1 MSSPFTLTIDWLA
14 FTLPEASVQE
24 TISVLG
30 GDWTKG
36 KTGFRGYP
44 LSWISAQGPR
54 GVGKLGTGAPRRP
67 RELHVDLSA
76 GIVSTWSLDKVQ
88 QILRWVKEKQGH
100 VTRIDCAL
108 DDRAPLVP
116 IATIL
121 TAVKAGHCVTRV
133 ERLQTIESGLI
144 HRAGKTGETLY
155 FGSPQSQTML
165 RIYDKRLE
173 LQAKQREDW
182 QAYGIRWEL
191 ELKKE
196 RAQVCAQCLVN
207 LDETDWR
214 EFLVGVLRSY
224 VDFRATTPGAS
235 DEERY
240 RAPLLDWYAE
250 LTEGFMKGRLVVEK
264 DEQTLPKVKRWISA
278 SVAPMLAV
286 ICASPGGETW
296 LHNEIVE
303 GVDRWKDKHRRLVK
317 RTPRSSSDRD
327 AGGHAGAP
335 L

>member
-1 MSSPFTLTIDWLA
+1 
-14 FTLPEASVQE
+14 
-24 TISVLG
+24 
-30 GDWTKG
+30 
-36 KTGFRGYP
+36 
-44 LSWISAQGPR
+44 
-54 GVGKLGTGAPRRP
+54 
-67 RELHVDLSA
+67 
-76 GIVSTWSLDKVQ
+76 
-88 QILRWVKEKQGH
+88 

-108 DDRAPLVP
+108 DDRAMLVP
-116 IATIL
+116 ITTVL
-121 TAVKAGHCVTRV
+121 TSVNAGHCVTRA
-133 ERLQTIESGLI
+133 ERMQIIESGLI
-144 HRAGKTGETLY
+144 HQAGKTGKTLY

-224 VDFRATTPGAS
+224 VDFRITTREAS

-240 RAPLLDWYAE
+240 RAPLVDWYAE

-264 DEQTLPKVKRWISA
+264 DEQTLPKVKRWVSE

-286 ICASPGGETW
+286 ICASPDGQAW
-296 LHNEIVE
+296 LEYEIVE
-303 GVDRWKDKHRRLVK
+303 GVDRWKERHRRLLK
-317 RTPRSSSDRD
+317 KPKRSSPHKD
-327 AGGHAGAP
+327 AGGNAAAP
-335 L
+335 IQGGEGVS